1 MSEKKAATKTK
12 TDIAKPASDSSTSS
26 GSDSST
32 SSGSDS
38 STSSG
43 SDSST
48 SSSSDSGASASKSS
62 ASQNKSASALS
73 TSHFSS
79 VRSDEYRAGWQD
91 IFGGE
96 NSKSRKKASAAKPLP
111 NGPVRIVL
119 GNEDLP
125 ASLLRE
131 LEAVLRKK
139 AKKDKVKLGRK
150 SKSQQLHWRLTGEI
164 SG

>member
-38 STSSG
+38 STSS
-43 SDSST
+43 
-48 SSSSDSGASASKSS
+48 SSDSGASASKSSASKSS

>member
-1 MSEKKAATKTK
+1 MSEEKASTKSDTAK
-12 TDIAKPASDSSTSS
+12 TDTAKPASDSSKSA
-26 GSDSST
+26 
-32 SSGSDS
+32 
-38 STSSG
+38 
-43 SDSST
+43 
-48 SSSSDSGASASKSS
+48 SSDSGTASSS
-62 ASQNKSASALS
+62 SSQNKSASALS

-79 VRSDEYRAGWQD
+79 VRSDEYRAGWHD

-96 NSKSRKKASAAKPLP
+96 KSRPRKKANAAKPKR

-139 AKKDKVKLGRK
+139 AKKDKIKLGRK
-150 SKSQQLHWRLTGEI
+150 SKSQQLHWLVTGEI
-164 SG
+164 SS

>member
-1 MSEKKAATKTK
+1 MSEEKTATKTK
-12 TDIAKPASDSSTSS
+12 TDTAKNDTAKTDTAKPA
-26 GSDSST
+26 
-32 SSGSDS
+32 
-38 STSSG
+38 

-48 SSSSDSGASASKSS
+48 SSSSDSGASSS
-62 ASQNKSASALS
+62 SSSQNRSASALS

-79 VRSDEYRAGWQD
+79 VRSDEYRAGWED
-91 IFGGE
+91 IFGGG
-96 NSKSRKKASAAKPLP
+96 KSEPRKKASAAKPKP

-131 LEAVLRKK
+131 LEEVLRKK
-139 AKKDKVKLGRK
+139 ARKDKIKLGRK
-150 SKSQQLHWRLTGEI
+150 SKFQQLHWRLTGEI